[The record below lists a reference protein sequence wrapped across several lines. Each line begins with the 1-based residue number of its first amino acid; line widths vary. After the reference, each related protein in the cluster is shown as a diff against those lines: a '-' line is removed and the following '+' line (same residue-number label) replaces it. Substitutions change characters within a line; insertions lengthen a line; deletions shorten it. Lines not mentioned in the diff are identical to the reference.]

1 MLLKLKKY
9 GGSLHFHSS
18 DYHLVL
24 LQGTMRHWAEGE
36 QEAEAKPLGPG
47 SFWFQSG
54 NQAHGDSCLTDEC
67 LMFVKW
73 EGKRDTKLA
82 EAPKK

>member
-36 QEAEAKPLGPG
+36 QRRVRSRWVPEVSG
-47 SFWFQSG
+47 S
-54 NQAHGDSCLTDEC
+54 NPAIRRMATL
-67 LMFVKW
+67 V
-73 EGKRDTKLA
+73 
-82 EAPKK
+82 